1 MTPQVEAFV
10 GPAHDL
16 IHTSLV
22 LTGLCALAERGAITL
37 RYRYPRS
44 ASDRW
49 LAGDPMVVVLDVH
62 AGSTMRVAIDLRDG
76 EGISR
81 PIVERVQWYFK
92 RAFYPPERDRSRHE
106 LGDKLQPFGLNY
118 GCRTISSTARLL
130 AAIGGP
136 IALTGRAGVQRLRQY
151 LLVPPPRAFE
161 QDPSIPVEP
170 AVAFQTRLWG
180 PAEIPPDEVEPLNEE
195 RLLMVRTLKREF
207 GPRFVG
213 GLVPTPLARQRYPDD
228 LTPHSSKYAE
238 YLKVKKRCLIS
249 VYTRGVEHSLAFKL
263 GETFA
268 ASQCLVSVPL
278 RYELPEPLEPER
290 HYLGFETADECVA
303 ACRRLLDDAT
313 LAQQM
318 RANNHRYYA
327 EQVEPAAH
335 LSVLLR
341 RVTAGER

>member
-1 MTPQVEAFV
+1 MTPHVEAFV

-22 LTGLCALAERGAITL
+22 LTGLCALADRGAITL
-37 RYRYPRS
+37 RYRHPRS
-44 ASDRW
+44 ESDRW
-49 LAGDPMVVVLDVH
+49 LAADPIVVVLDVH
-62 AGSTMRVAIDLRDG
+62 ASSTIRVAIDLRDG

-81 PIVERVQWYFK
+81 PIVDRVRWYFK
-92 RAFYPPERDRSRHE
+92 RAFYPPERDRSLQE
-106 LGDKLQPFGLNY
+106 LGGKLRPFGLNY
-118 GCRTISSTARLL
+118 GCRTVSSTARLL

-151 LLVPPPRAFE
+151 LLVPPPRTFE
-161 QDPSIPVEP
+161 QAPTAAVEP
-170 AVAFQTRLWG
+170 AVAFQTRLWS
-180 PAEIPPDEVEPLNEE
+180 ATEIPPDEVEPLNEE
-195 RLLMVRTLKREF
+195 RLQMVRTLKREF
-207 GPRFVG
+207 GARFVG

-268 ASQCLVSVPL
+268 AAQCLVSVPL
-278 RYELPEPLEPER
+278 RYELPEPLQPER
-290 HYLGFETADECVA
+290 HYLGFATADECVA

-318 RANNHRYYA
+318 REHNHRYYV
-327 EQVEPAAH
+327 EQVEPAGH
-335 LSVLLR
+335 LAALLG
-341 RVTAGER
+341 RVTSGAL